1 MELFKTP
8 HIRFMKYRYFALTAT
23 ILIVVAG
30 FINIVVGRGL
40 KLGVDFGEGTLVR
53 VMFKTPMK
61 VGDIR
66 QELASVGLGGSVI
79 QETGKGGR
87 EFQIRTME
95 VASTKTGESLE
106 SHQILGNEVIDALRG
121 TDGQAEQA
129 RGLKDLNTIDAKS
142 LAALID
148 ANLPGKGEELAQKI
162 VSHRNTIGIYSDD
175 SELAAAGL
183 EPATIGILKE
193 KTYLGKLTVLSRE
206 TVGPQVGKDL
216 RTRATQAVVW
226 SLVAMLVY
234 IALRFKLANG
244 VAAIFTLTQDVLIS
258 LSIYSFSGRE
268 INLPIVAGLL
278 TIVGYSINDTIVI
291 FDRIRENQK
300 IQRKMPLE
308 DLMNLSL
315 NQTLGRTII
324 TSGTVFLTLL
334 ALFLFGGE
342 VINDFAFLML
352 IGTIEGVYSTVYLSC
367 PVVLWWQQIF
377 KPARGG
383 RR

>member
-1 MELFKTP
+1 
-8 HIRFMKYRYFALTAT
+8 MKYRYFALTAT

-183 EPATIGILKE
+183 EPATISILKE

-308 DLMNLSL
+308 DLMNLSI